1 MKRYLKVPIIA
12 ILSFIV
18 IVLGIY
24 TIISFKTSLVGFVL
38 NIYLKKYGLYQ
49 NFKNMKVNSSSSLSI
64 DGFFLKKK
72 NVSIK
77 ANKLRFWIDKL
88 GRINLALEKPVITVV
103 LKKTNKSSK
112 GFAVPPLKIGSVDL
126 NGLTLKIKR
135 NDKEIVNINNATLK
149 LTNSTLAFAGRVFIN
164 TNNIFM
170 DGDIHNLS
178 CTYSL
183 FKNGV
188 AIRNIKIL
196 PNRLSLK
203 TKDLQFQA
211 DKQITIKNVA
221 IKFFPFSVS
230 ISGLK
235 GNVLSQFKGIKV
247 SCTAL
252 VDYQDRKATFVLK
265 GVKVIGKPLG
275 AGSVKAKISFDK
287 RMSVSALFDNL
298 TSDLDD
304 FVSQDIRG
312 SLTYDGV
319 VRIKILGG
327 QAIAFNNV
335 FFDFTQDPLKVSS
348 DPSRTATEV
357 SLGDLFKSTIKRIAD
372 DSYRFSFFTDNLTSI
387 SKFLSDSL
395 DVQVFRDIHLEGE
408 QLARIFGAVN
418 TKTRSFVALAQV
430 SCGAL
435 LYKNLKFFNVN
446 AQLPLVVNSNALEKG
461 NIKIGRL
468 ELEGYTFPLHLRL
481 KSTNNEIFV
490 HFYPI
495 KTQEFDLKPFNL
507 RFDVNKKTLAFSKI
521 KARIFTRLSKI
532 FIDLSGK
539 YSDGI
544 LKTLGTVRAKV
555 FDGSVKIKDISL
567 KLKDV
572 PIVSMNVTF
581 DHLNLK
587 KITQNT
593 NFGLITGFI
602 KGYIKNLSLVNFKYP
617 LSFTAKV
624 ETEDV
629 KGVSKRISLK
639 AVNSISS
646 VGGGVASIAVPF
658 FKSFPYSTIGFTAT
672 LKNGKFEIHGLY
684 KSKDKE
690 YIIKKGF
697 LIGIDVVNMNRN
709 NSIAWGDFVNRI
721 KRVLRG
727 GSK

>member
-38 NIYLKKYGLYQ
+38 NIYLKKYDLYQ

-77 ANKLRFWIDKL
+77 ANKLHFWIDKS
-88 GRINLALEKPVITVV
+88 GRINLTLEKPVITVV
-103 LKKTNKSSK
+103 LKKASESSK

-126 NGLTLKIKR
+126 NDLTLKIKR

-149 LTNSTLAFAGRVFIN
+149 LTNSALDFAGRVLIK

-170 DGDIHNLS
+170 DGDIHNLN

-196 PNRLSLK
+196 PNKLSLK
-203 TKDLQFQA
+203 TKDLQFQT
-211 DKQITIKNVA
+211 DKQITIENVA

-252 VDYQDRKATFVLK
+252 ADYRDKRATFVLK

-275 AGSVKAKISFDK
+275 IRSVKAKISFDK

-319 VRIKILGG
+319 VRLKILDG

-335 FFDFTQDPLKVSS
+335 FFDFSQDPLKVSF
-348 DPSRTATEV
+348 DPSRTVTEI
-357 SLGDLFKSTIKRIAD
+357 SLDDLFKSTIKRIAD
-372 DSYRFSFFTDNLTSI
+372 DNYRFSFFTDNLTGI

-408 QLARIFGAVN
+408 QFARIFGTVS
-418 TKTRSFVALAQV
+418 TKTRSIVALAQV
-430 SCGAL
+430 FCGAL
-435 LYKNLKFFNVN
+435 SYKNLKFFDVN

-461 NIKIGRL
+461 NIKIGKL
-468 ELEGYTFPLHLRL
+468 EFKGYAFPLHLRL
-481 KSTNNEIFV
+481 KSTNNEIFA

-495 KTQEFDLKPFNL
+495 KTQRFDLKPFNL

-544 LKTLGTVRAKV
+544 LKTLGTVRAKA

-572 PIVSMNVTF
+572 PIVSMSVTF

-602 KGYIKNLSLVNFKYP
+602 KGYIKDLSLVNFKYP

-672 LKNGKFEIHGLY
+672 LKNGQFEIHGLY

-709 NSIAWGDFVNRI
+709 NSIEWGDFVNRI

-727 GSK
+727 GSE

>member
-1 MKRYLKVPIIA
+1 M
-12 ILSFIV
+12 
-18 IVLGIY
+18 
-24 TIISFKTSLVGFVL
+24 
-38 NIYLKKYGLYQ
+38 
-49 NFKNMKVNSSSSLSI
+49 
-64 DGFFLKKK
+64 
-72 NVSIK
+72 
-77 ANKLRFWIDKL
+77 
-88 GRINLALEKPVITVV
+88 
-103 LKKTNKSSK
+103 
-112 GFAVPPLKIGSVDL
+112 
-126 NGLTLKIKR
+126 
-135 NDKEIVNINNATLK
+135 
-149 LTNSTLAFAGRVFIN
+149 
-164 TNNIFM
+164 
-170 DGDIHNLS
+170 
-178 CTYSL
+178 
-183 FKNGV
+183 
-188 AIRNIKIL
+188 
-196 PNRLSLK
+196 
-203 TKDLQFQA
+203 
-211 DKQITIKNVA
+211 
-221 IKFFPFSVS
+221 
-230 ISGLK
+230 
-235 GNVLSQFKGIKV
+235 
-247 SCTAL
+247 
-252 VDYQDRKATFVLK
+252 
-265 GVKVIGKPLG
+265 
-275 AGSVKAKISFDK
+275 
-287 RMSVSALFDNL
+287 
-298 TSDLDD
+298 
-304 FVSQDIRG
+304 
-312 SLTYDGV
+312 
-319 VRIKILGG
+319 
-327 QAIAFNNV
+327 
-335 FFDFTQDPLKVSS
+335 
-348 DPSRTATEV
+348 
-357 SLGDLFKSTIKRIAD
+357 
-372 DSYRFSFFTDNLTSI
+372 
-387 SKFLSDSL
+387 
-395 DVQVFRDIHLEGE
+395 
-408 QLARIFGAVN
+408 
-418 TKTRSFVALAQV
+418 ALAQV

-481 KSTNNEIFV
+481 KSTNNEIFA

-495 KTQEFDLKPFNL
+495 KTQKFDLKPFNL